1 VDLATHLSC
10 GLSAV
15 KPASTTNIIMSTTAP
30 YTPTPAPRKSRLRRI
45 LVILLLIIGIPLLLL
60 VGAAVFFDNQITQQ
74 VVREVNKNL
83 KNDLLIGDAS
93 LSFLSGF
100 PNASV
105 DLSNVRLKDAM
116 GGYLL
121 AAEQISFRF
130 DLFSLFGEQIKIRTV
145 QVSNGAV
152 RLVVNLKGQS
162 NTDIFKETTKKEPT
176 TESDLQLAL
185 ESAELKHVTVLYDN
199 KKTRQIIDLM
209 VNQAGLGGNFSAR
222 QFRLSSQADLQIAR
236 VESDG
241 SRYLAGEP
249 ITYDAVLAV
258 DLQKGVYDLQRV
270 EVQLGKN
277 TFSMDGIAVVKPD
290 FTDLNLKLVS
300 QEGDISMLANLLPG
314 EYHAYFND
322 FQSTGNYTCTGLVK
336 GRVSK
341 TETPLVSFEVALR
354 DGKVSS
360 EKLQSPLRNVSF
372 KARYN
377 AQPDGSGDFEVADFK
392 GNFGGEPLA
401 LSLKIT
407 NLNDPLVDFHCTGA
421 LPLAAAYGLLD
432 NEAITDGDGIVRL
445 HALTVQGRYA
455 DMTSMRTIANVNASG
470 DVQFERAALTYNKV
484 PLVIETGSLRW
495 QDNLF
500 RADSFQLR
508 AGKSDFAL
516 DGSAKNL
523 LPVLFADSLNTTD
536 AFLDFTAKMR
546 TQNLDVDELLAM
558 FTVQETAAQAG
569 SQQALDSLHIEKNAE
584 RKQNTDKLRG
594 TFEAVINHFK
604 YGKIEGQR
612 FGGKLT
618 FDHNELIIHGL
629 TQAMNGNLQL
639 DGNAYFEQKPSLK
652 MYITAQ
658 NLDLQTMMAQC
669 ENFGQEVITD
679 QNLHGRLNGRMV
691 LWAYWDDKGEF
702 DMKRLHAF
710 AEIHGNDGEM
720 VNLKLLEDFST
731 FVHLEDLRRVKFTN
745 MQNYLEISNQKLYLP
760 AMLIQSNALNLT
772 LSGTHTFDNDIDYK
786 MKINAG
792 QVLMNRM
799 RKHDND
805 LDPLPAEK
813 GLFNLYYTI
822 VGNLDKYAMKR
833 GKKAVQNEF
842 EQSMGRRRII
852 SAALDA
858 EFRQL
863 VTSAN
868 TTASVPPV
876 SVPAGTQEEY
886 LNEIQ
891 GGGGGQ

>member
-1 VDLATHLSC
+1 
-10 GLSAV
+10 
-15 KPASTTNIIMSTTAP
+15 MSAP
-30 YTPTPAPRKSRLRRI
+30 YTPTPTPTPRKSRLRRLLI
-45 LVILLLIIGIPLLLL
+45 GLLLIIGIPLLLL
-60 VGAAVFFDNQITQQ
+60 VGVALFFDSQVTQQ
-74 VVREVNKNL
+74 VVHEINKNL
-83 KNDLLIGDAS
+83 KNDLVVGDAS
-93 LSFLSGF
+93 LSLFSGF

-105 DLSNVRLKDAM
+105 DLENVRLKDAM

-121 AAEQISFRF
+121 AAEEISFRF
-130 DLFSLFGEQIKIRTV
+130 DLASLFGDHIKVHSVRV
-145 QVSNGAV
+145 RNGAL

-162 NTDIFKETTKKEPT
+162 NTDIFKETKKTAPT
-176 TESDLQLAL
+176 TESNLQIAL
-185 ESAELKHVTVLYDN
+185 ENAELEHVAVLYDN
-199 KKTRQIIDLM
+199 KKTRQIVDLM
-209 VNQAGLGGNFSAR
+209 VNQAGLGGNFSAN
-222 QFRLSSQADLQIAR
+222 QFSLSSQADLKIAR
-236 VESDG
+236 VESGG
-241 SRYLAGEP
+241 SNYLVGEP
-249 ITYDAVLAV
+249 ISYDAVLAV
-258 DLQKGVYDLQRV
+258 DLQKGLYDLQRV

-277 TFSMDGIAVVKPD
+277 TFSMDGTALVKPD

-314 EYHAYFND
+314 QYHVYFND

-392 GNFGGEPLA
+392 GDFGGQPLTMN
-401 LSLKIT
+401 LKIS
-407 NLNDPLVDFHCTGA
+407 NLSDPLVDFNCTGT

-432 NEAITDGDGIVRL
+432 NEGVTDGDGMLRL
-445 HALTVQGRYA
+445 HNLTVHGRYA
-455 DMTSMRTIANVNASG
+455 DITSMRTIANVQASG
-470 DVQFERAALTYNKV
+470 EVQFEQAALTYNKV
-484 PLVIETGSLRW
+484 PVAIDNGFLRLQDNVFRVDSLRM
-495 QDNLF
+495 
-500 RADSFQLR
+500 R

-516 DGSAKNL
+516 NGNAKNL

-536 AFLDFTAKMR
+536 AFLDFTARMQ
-546 TQNLDVDELLAM
+546 TQNLDIDELLGM
-558 FTVQETAAQAG
+558 FTVQQTASQAG
-569 SQQALDSLHIEKNAE
+569 GQQMLDSLHIEKNAE

-594 TFEAVINHFK
+594 SFEAAIANFK
-604 YGKIEGQR
+604 YGKIEGHS

-618 FDHNELIIHGL
+618 FDHNELIISGN

-679 QNLHGRLNGRMV
+679 QNLRGRLSGRMV
-691 LWAYWDDKGEF
+691 LWAYWNDKGEF
-702 DMKRLHAF
+702 DMERLHAF
-710 AEIHGNDGEM
+710 ADLHGNDGEM
-720 VNLKLLEDFST
+720 VNLKMLEDFST

-745 MQNYLEISNQKLYLP
+745 MQNYLEITHQKLYLP

-772 LSGTHTFDNDIDYK
+772 LSGTHTFNNDIDYK
-786 MKINAG
+786 LKINAG

-822 VGNLDKYAMKR
+822 VGNLDKYDMKR
-833 GKKAVQNEF
+833 GKKAVKTDF
-842 EQSMGRRRII
+842 EQSEGRRKVIA
-852 SAALDA
+852 AALDA
-858 EFRQL
+858 EFRQMVL
-863 VTSAN
+863 AN
-868 TTASVPPV
+868 AATIANIQTAPA
-876 SVPAGTQEEY
+876 PAGPQEEY
-886 LNEIQ
+886 LEEIQ
-891 GGGGGQ
+891 GGDGHQ